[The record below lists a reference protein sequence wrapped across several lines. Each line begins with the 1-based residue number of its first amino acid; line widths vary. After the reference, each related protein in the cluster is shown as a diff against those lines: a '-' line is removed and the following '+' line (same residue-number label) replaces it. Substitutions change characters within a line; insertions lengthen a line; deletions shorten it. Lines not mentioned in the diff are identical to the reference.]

1 MMYINKLTN
10 EELRNLFDTF
20 IGDAEIV
27 ELNITKGDNKVRLN
41 GIIRMSDPYGDGDE
55 TDDIIETDEQ
65 YEVNDYEVFLNRYH
79 GDKHPFWYTKKL
91 RTALYAKFGEEY
103 AKYYLLN

>member
-1 MMYINKLTN
+1 MKYVNKLTD

-41 GIIRMSDPYGDGDE
+41 GIIRMPDPYGDGDE

-65 YEVNDYEVFLNRYH
+65 YEVDDYGVFSDKYH
-79 GDKHPFWYTKKL
+79 DAKDASRLTKEL

-103 AKYYLLN
+103 AKYYLLG